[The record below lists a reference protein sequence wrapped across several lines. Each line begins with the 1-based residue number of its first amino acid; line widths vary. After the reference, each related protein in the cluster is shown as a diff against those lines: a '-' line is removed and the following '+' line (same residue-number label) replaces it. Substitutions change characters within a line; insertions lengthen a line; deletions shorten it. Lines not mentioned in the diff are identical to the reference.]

1 MVSAPCSSAG
11 RRTGHSY
18 PIVPYVIVKIQLGI
32 NCHKRVHLSTFYIM
46 IIYPTQELSPPGAL
60 PFPASPG
67 GKQRFPGRTAFR
79 REAGAAHRGNIDA
92 NGHARHPEQGKATVW
107 GCTLQRRSLHLA
119 T

>member
-32 NCHKRVHLSTFYIM
+32 NCHKRVHVSTFYRM
-46 IIYPTQELSPPGAL
+46 IIDPTQELSAPGAL

-67 GKQRFPGRTAFR
+67 GKQRFPGRMAFR
-79 REAGAAHRGNIDA
+79 REAGAAHRGKIDA
-92 NGHARHPEQGKATVW
+92 NGRVVHQEQWKVTV
-107 GCTLQRRSLHLA
+107 
-119 T
+119 